1 MKYKEIDY
9 NKAFKILD
17 ELLDKYDI
25 PNKLSQDGIT
35 KIDGMSVDE
44 YFDKIGLF
52 NNLNQERDNNMHVNV
67 LVKVKDGQN
76 ELYPRQLAQDT
87 LLELINY
94 KIDYFVEETIK
105 TYTYEE
111 LKNNIRSI
119 EPYIFAY
126 INEYGEWISEPTL
139 RELNESLIN
148 SNKNDLFYLVDCHI

>member
-1 MKYKEIDY
+1 
-9 NKAFKILD
+9 
-17 ELLDKYDI
+17 
-25 PNKLSQDGIT
+25 
-35 KIDGMSVDE
+35 
-44 YFDKIGLF
+44 
-52 NNLNQERDNNMHVNV
+52 MHVNV

-76 ELYPRQLAQDT
+76 ELYPYQLAQDT

-119 EPYIFAY
+119 EPYVFAY

-148 SNKNDLFYLVDCHI
+148 SDKNDLFYLADCHI

>member
-1 MKYKEIDY
+1 MSERRNKIENIKENRFT
-9 NKAFKILD
+9 NKSVLKILD

-25 PNKLSQDGIT
+25 PNKLSQDGIP

-52 NNLNQERDNNMHVNV
+52 NNLNQERDSNMHVNV

-76 ELYPRQLAQDT
+76 ELYPCQLAQDI

-105 TYTYEE
+105 TYTY
-111 LKNNIRSI
+111 RS
-119 EPYIFAY
+119 
-126 INEYGEWISEPTL
+126 
-139 RELNESLIN
+139 
-148 SNKNDLFYLVDCHI
+148 

>member
-17 ELLDKYDI
+17 ELLNKYDI

-111 LKNNIRSI
+111 LKTI
-119 EPYIFAY
+119 
-126 INEYGEWISEPTL
+126 
-139 RELNESLIN
+139 
-148 SNKNDLFYLVDCHI
+148 